1 MKYNEETDALFAY
14 PMHGQ
19 TKLSNEGYRTRD
31 GHLIEWFG
39 RLHSPGVCVFSRPEP
54 AVFNLIQPGTSRIN
68 PATIAFNTYPVRSVS
83 YRLPRIRDRRRWW
96 DTSKNSYPIRTTAAS
111 GGAVIWNPFLSLTKT
126 RRNPYVY
133 SDVTVF
139 DLLDDWSVHFH
150 FTNMRSEVE
159 RAYRVAFDSAT
170 YVTANSEG
178 TLALAHRFGRSDA
191 MLMPNGVDPSRFS
204 SRSRASGAITLGYVG
219 KIGKRIDLTLVES
232 VCAALPEMKF
242 VFAGPILDQEYK
254 PRLAAIPNLELVG
267 DVHYTDVPALLER
280 FDIGWVP
287 HRVGEGE
294 VGGDVIKTYEY
305 RAAGLPVLATP
316 LNGLGNQGLDEVSII
331 PWQGHTDWLRDI
343 TRSQVRVSR
352 LPTVLPSA
360 LTWESKARR
369 ILSLLSKG

>member
-1 MKYNEETDALFAY
+1 MKYNKETDALFAY

-39 RLHSPGVCVFSRPEP
+39 RLYSPGVCVFSRPEP
-54 AVFNLIQPGTSRIN
+54 AVSNLIHPGTNRVD
-68 PATIAFNTYPVRSVS
+68 PATIASNTFPVNSVS
-83 YRLPRIRDRRRWW
+83 YRLPSIRDRRRWW
-96 DTSKNSYPIRTTAAS
+96 DTSKNSYPVRTIAAS
-111 GGAVIWNPFLSLTKT
+111 GGAVVWNPFLSLTKT
-126 RRNPYVY
+126 RRNPYIY

-139 DLLDDWSVHFH
+139 DLLDDWSLHFH
-150 FTNMRSEVE
+150 FTNLRSEVE
-159 RAYRVAFDSAT
+159 RAYRGAFNSAT

-191 MLMPNGVDPSRFS
+191 ILMPNGVDPSRFS
-204 SRSRASGAITLGYVG
+204 SRSRASGATTLGYVG
-219 KIGKRIDLTLVES
+219 KIGKRIDLPLVES
-232 VCAALPEMKF
+232 VCAALPELKI

-267 DVHYTDVPALLER
+267 DVHYTDVPALLET

-331 PWQGHTDWLRDI
+331 PWQGHSEWLRDI

-352 LPTVLPSA
+352 LPAVMPSA
-360 LTWESKARR
+360 LTWESKARD